1 MSEIL
6 YDIYNDAFYAAMNN
20 GATEEEAMNYAQ
32 ACRENVTESLGY
44 YYN

>member
-6 YDIYNDAFYAAMNN
+6 YEIYNGAFYAAMNN

-32 ACRENVTESLGY
+32 ECRENVTEYLEGFY
-44 YYN
+44 I